1 LRELFDGPNLAARFR
16 HRDGCRRSRRRR
28 TLEDREF
35 QEGRMST
42 TSRTAG
48 RKAAPKHRPGTNGRT
63 TAASRPQKHK
73 TALRDAVAALNAGDA
88 EKYLALFRPD
98 AELHGFPAGIEDV
111 DALCR
116 FHAAT
121 ADTFPD
127 ASVTLDDA
135 VAESDR
141 VATRFTWRATQG
153 PGLSLVAQGGAIVRF
168 AEGQIAECWNLPADV
183 HAVTS

>member
-1 LRELFDGPNLAARFR
+1 
-16 HRDGCRRSRRRR
+16 
-28 TLEDREF
+28 
-35 QEGRMST
+35 MSTT
-42 TSRTAG
+42 TSRTA
-48 RKAAPKHRPGTNGRT
+48 ART
-63 TAASRPQKHK
+63 TSRPRANKS
-73 TALRDAVAALNAGDA
+73 ALRDAVAALNAGNA
-88 EKYLALFRPD
+88 EDYLSLFRPD
-98 AELHGFPAGIEDV
+98 ARLHGFPAGIEDV

-168 AEGQIAECWNLPADV
+168 ADGQIAECWNLPAEL

>member
-1 LRELFDGPNLAARFR
+1 
-16 HRDGCRRSRRRR
+16 
-28 TLEDREF
+28 
-35 QEGRMST
+35 MST
-42 TSRTAG
+42 IAQPSKTRRAG
-48 RKAAPKHRPGTNGRT
+48 N
-63 TAASRPQKHK
+63 K
-73 TALRDAVAALNAGDA
+73 TALRDAVDALNAGSP
-88 EKYLALFRPD
+88 ETYLALFKPD

-135 VAESDR
+135 VAERDR
-141 VATRFTWRATQG
+141 VATRFTWRASQG
-153 PGLSLVAQGGAIVRF
+153 AGWALVARGGAIVRF
-168 AEGQIAECWNLPADV
+168 DDGQIAECWNLPAEI

>member
-1 LRELFDGPNLAARFR
+1 
-16 HRDGCRRSRRRR
+16 
-28 TLEDREF
+28 
-35 QEGRMST
+35 MST
-42 TSRTAG
+42 TT
-48 RKAAPKHRPGTNGRT
+48 RP
-63 TAASRPQKHK
+63 TAARKTTPKRGPRANK
-73 TALRDAVAALNAGDA
+73 TALSAAVAALNAGNP
-88 EKYLALFRPD
+88 EEYLTLFRPD

-127 ASVTLDDA
+127 ASVTLEDA

-141 VATRFTWRATQG
+141 VATRFTWRASHG
-153 PGLSLVAQGGAIVRF
+153 PGLALVAEGGAIVRF
-168 AEGQIAECWNLPADV
+168 DGGQSAECWNLPAEL